1 MRRSFLSIIHFPI
14 MLLLI
19 LVVSRVD
26 AKVPDIVLK
35 QKNTVVTIYVDDKNG
50 KRIASGSGFIVDQ
63 NGVIVT
69 NCNIIVKWF
78 EEVGNTLNAEIEGGV
93 HFPIEDL
100 ISSKCENNLA
110 LFKIEATGLPAVK
123 LAADYKLMQG
133 ESIFVIGNQ
142 SGFETTIS
150 DGSIRSIRGKDK
162 LIQISIPVT
171 PERSGSPVFNIK
183 GEAIGAVTFLP
194 KKGKDLNFAVPLK
207 GIAKQLDRY
216 RKLKKQSVKIDTPS
230 LVYIPRTKPLTERKT
245 LEIIPPCP
253 TDGRRAP
260 LAKGGR
266 EDYQIKKAEKDAD
279 SANAH
284 FLRGC
289 SYDELNMYKEAIK
302 AYQQSVKIK
311 PDFAE
316 AYVNLGATY
325 YKLGRYAN
333 AIDAYKRAIQIKP
346 SSSVYNKLGAIYIIN
361 GKYSIARDIFKKAT
375 DIDPNDAVA
384 HYNLGVAYFLNG
396 ETNAAFREYILLKD
410 LDKER
415 AKSLV
420 DLIY

>member
-110 LFKIEATGLPAVK
+110 LFKIEATGLLSVK

-207 GIAKQLDRY
+207 DIAKQLDRY

-230 LVYIPRTKPLTERKT
+230 SIYTPSTKPLTETKHYK
-245 LEIIPPCP
+245 
-253 TDGRRAP
+253 
-260 LAKGGR
+260 AKK
-266 EDYQIKKAEKDAD
+266 EAEKDSD

-289 SYDELNMYKEAIK
+289 SYDELKMYKEAIK

-333 AIDAYKRAIQIKP
+333 AIDAYKRAVQIKP

-361 GKYSIARDIFKKAT
+361 GKYSIARDTFKKAT

-396 ETNAAFREYILLKD
+396 ETNAAFREYIILKD

>member
-1 MRRSFLSIIHFPI
+1 MRPLIKVNFQDKMRRSFLSIIHFPI

-123 LAADYKLMQG
+123 LAAYYKLMQG

-230 LVYIPRTKPLTERKT
+230 SIYTPSTKPLTETKHYN
-245 LEIIPPCP
+245 
-253 TDGRRAP
+253 
-260 LAKGGR
+260 AKK
-266 EDYQIKKAEKDAD
+266 EAEKDSD

-289 SYDELNMYKEAIK
+289 SYDELKMYKEAIK

-333 AIDAYKRAIQIKP
+333 AIDAYKRAVQIKP
-346 SSSVYNKLGAIYIIN
+346 SSSVYNKLGAIYIIK
-361 GKYSIARDIFKKAT
+361 GKYSIARDTFKKAT

-396 ETNAAFREYILLKD
+396 ETNATFREYIILKD

>member
-1 MRRSFLSIIHFPI
+1 

-123 LAADYKLMQG
+123 LAAYYKLMQG

-183 GEAIGAVTFLP
+183 GGAIGAVTFLP

-230 LVYIPRTKPLTERKT
+230 SIYTPSTKPLTETKHYN
-245 LEIIPPCP
+245 
-253 TDGRRAP
+253 
-260 LAKGGR
+260 AKK
-266 EDYQIKKAEKDAD
+266 EAEKDSD

-289 SYDELNMYKEAIK
+289 SYDELKMYKEAIK

-333 AIDAYKRAIQIKP
+333 AIDAYKRAVQIKP

-361 GKYSIARDIFKKAT
+361 GKYSIARDTFKKAI

-396 ETNAAFREYILLKD
+396 ETNAAFREYIILKD

>member
-1 MRRSFLSIIHFPI
+1 

-123 LAADYKLMQG
+123 LAAYYKLMQG

-207 GIAKQLDRY
+207 DIAKQLDRY

-230 LVYIPRTKPLTERKT
+230 SIYTPSTKPLTETKHYN
-245 LEIIPPCP
+245 
-253 TDGRRAP
+253 
-260 LAKGGR
+260 AKK
-266 EDYQIKKAEKDAD
+266 EAEKDSD

-289 SYDELNMYKEAIK
+289 SYDELKMYKEAIK

-333 AIDAYKRAIQIKP
+333 AIDAYKRAVQIKP
-346 SSSVYNKLGAIYIIN
+346 SSSVYNKLGAIYIIK
-361 GKYSIARDIFKKAT
+361 GKYSIARDTFKKAT

-396 ETNAAFREYILLKD
+396 ETNATFREYIILKD

>member
-1 MRRSFLSIIHFPI
+1 MRRSFLPIIHFPI

-63 NGVIVT
+63 NGVIAT

-123 LAADYKLMQG
+123 LAADYRLMQG
-133 ESIFVIGNQ
+133 ENIFVIGSQ
-142 SGFETTIS
+142 SGLETTIS

-171 PERSGSPVFNIK
+171 PERSGSPVFNTK

-216 RKLKKQSVKIDTPS
+216 RKLRKQSVKIDTPS

-245 LEIIPPCP
+245 MEIIPPLP
-253 TDGRRAP
+253 P
-260 LAKGGR
+260 LAKGVK

-333 AIDAYKRAIQIKP
+333 AIDAYKRAVQIKP

-361 GKYSIARDIFKKAT
+361 GKYSIARDTFKKAT
-375 DIDPNDAVA
+375 DIDPNNAVA

-396 ETNAAFREYILLKD
+396 ETNAAFREYIILKD

>member
-1 MRRSFLSIIHFPI
+1 

-123 LAADYKLMQG
+123 LAAYYKLMQG

-230 LVYIPRTKPLTERKT
+230 SIYTPSTKPLTETKHYN
-245 LEIIPPCP
+245 
-253 TDGRRAP
+253 
-260 LAKGGR
+260 AKK
-266 EDYQIKKAEKDAD
+266 EAEKDSD

-289 SYDELNMYKEAIK
+289 SYDELKMYKEAIK

-333 AIDAYKRAIQIKP
+333 AIDAYKRAVQIKP
-346 SSSVYNKLGAIYIIN
+346 SSSVYNKLGAIYIIK
-361 GKYSIARDIFKKAT
+361 GKYSIARDTFKKAT

-396 ETNAAFREYILLKD
+396 ETNATFREYIILKD

>member
-1 MRRSFLSIIHFPI
+1 

-63 NGVIVT
+63 NGVIAT

-123 LAADYKLMQG
+123 LAAYYKLMQG

-150 DGSIRSIRGKDK
+150 DGSIRSIRGKNK

-194 KKGKDLNFAVPLK
+194 KKGKDINFAVPLK

-230 LVYIPRTKPLTERKT
+230 SIYTPSTKPLTETMHYK
-245 LEIIPPCP
+245 
-253 TDGRRAP
+253 
-260 LAKGGR
+260 AK
-266 EDYQIKKAEKDAD
+266 KKAEKDTD

-346 SSSVYNKLGAIYIIN
+346 SSSVYNKLGAIYIIK
-361 GKYSIARDIFKKAT
+361 GKYSIARDTFKKAT

-396 ETNAAFREYILLKD
+396 ETNAAFREYIILKD

>member
-123 LAADYKLMQG
+123 LAAYYKLMQG

-230 LVYIPRTKPLTERKT
+230 SIYTPSTKPLTETKHYN
-245 LEIIPPCP
+245 
-253 TDGRRAP
+253 
-260 LAKGGR
+260 AKK
-266 EDYQIKKAEKDAD
+266 EAEKDSD

-289 SYDELNMYKEAIK
+289 SYDELKMYKEAIK

-333 AIDAYKRAIQIKP
+333 AIDAYKRAVQIKP
-346 SSSVYNKLGAIYIIN
+346 SSSVYNKLGAIYIIK
-361 GKYSIARDIFKKAT
+361 GKYSIARDTFKKAT

-396 ETNAAFREYILLKD
+396 ETNATFREYIILKD

>member
-1 MRRSFLSIIHFPI
+1 MRPLIKVNFQDKMRRSFLSIIHFPI

-110 LFKIEATGLPAVK
+110 LFKIEATGLSAVK

-171 PERSGSPVFNIK
+171 PEKSGSPVFNIK

-230 LVYIPRTKPLTERKT
+230 SIYTPSTKPLTETKHYK
-245 LEIIPPCP
+245 
-253 TDGRRAP
+253 
-260 LAKGGR
+260 AK
-266 EDYQIKKAEKDAD
+266 KKAEKDAD

-289 SYDELNMYKEAIK
+289 SYDELNMYKEAMK

-361 GKYSIARDIFKKAT
+361 GKYSIARDTFKKAI

-396 ETNAAFREYILLKD
+396 ETNAAFREYIILKD

>member
-1 MRRSFLSIIHFPI
+1 

-63 NGVIVT
+63 NGVIAT

-110 LFKIEATGLPAVK
+110 LFKIEATGLPSVK

-207 GIAKQLDRY
+207 NIAKQLDRY
-216 RKLKKQSVKIDTPS
+216 RKLKK
-230 LVYIPRTKPLTERKT
+230 
-245 LEIIPPCP
+245 
-253 TDGRRAP
+253 
-260 LAKGGR
+260 
-266 EDYQIKKAEKDAD
+266 
-279 SANAH
+279 
-284 FLRGC
+284 
-289 SYDELNMYKEAIK
+289 
-302 AYQQSVKIK
+302 QSVKIK

-333 AIDAYKRAIQIKP
+333 AIDAYKRAVQIKP
-346 SSSVYNKLGAIYIIN
+346 SSSVYNKLGAIYIIK
-361 GKYSIARDIFKKAT
+361 GKYSIARDTFKKAT

-396 ETNAAFREYILLKD
+396 ETNAAFREYIILKD

-415 AKSLV
+415 AESLV

>member
-1 MRRSFLSIIHFPI
+1 MRPLIKVNFQDKMRRSFSSIIHFPI

-63 NGVIVT
+63 NGVIAT

-123 LAADYKLMQG
+123 LAAYYKLMQG

-150 DGSIRSIRGKDK
+150 DGSIRSIRGKNK

-183 GEAIGAVTFLP
+183 GEAIGAVIFLP

-230 LVYIPRTKPLTERKT
+230 SIYTPSTKPLTEPKHYK
-245 LEIIPPCP
+245 
-253 TDGRRAP
+253 
-260 LAKGGR
+260 AK
-266 EDYQIKKAEKDAD
+266 KKAEKDTD

-361 GKYSIARDIFKKAT
+361 GKYSIARDTFKKAT

-396 ETNAAFREYILLKD
+396 ETNAAFREYIILKD

>member
-123 LAADYKLMQG
+123 LAAYYKLMQG

-245 LEIIPPCP
+245 MEIIPPP
-253 TDGRRAP
+253 F

-266 EDYQIKKAEKDAD
+266 EDYQIKKAEKEAD

-361 GKYSIARDIFKKAT
+361 SKYSIARDTFKKAI
-375 DIDPNDAVA
+375 DIDPNNAVA
-384 HYNLGVAYFLNG
+384 HYNLGVAYFLNE
-396 ETNAAFREYILLKD
+396 ETNAAFREYIILKD